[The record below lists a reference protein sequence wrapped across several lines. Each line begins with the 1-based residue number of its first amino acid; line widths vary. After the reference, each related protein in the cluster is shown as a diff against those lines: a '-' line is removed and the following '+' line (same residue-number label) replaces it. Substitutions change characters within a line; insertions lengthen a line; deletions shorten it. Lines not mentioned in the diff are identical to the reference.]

1 MAGGGQPTTVSFK
14 ILSPIYLSL
23 NKYDNDKLNN
33 FETVTKLDAS
43 QQEITTQSLMIGEK
57 TSTNTYNGWNVE
69 EDSAILYKDGQIYG
83 KIATDGKFTIGPS
96 GEDRIVLNGPLGRI
110 ETQYGNIDLKK
121 LVELTK

>member
-1 MAGGGQPTTVSFK
+1 
-14 ILSPIYLSL
+14 
-23 NKYDNDKLNN
+23 
-33 FETVTKLDAS
+33 
-43 QQEITTQSLMIGEK
+43 MIGEK
-57 TSTNTYNGWNVE
+57 TSTNTYNGWDVE

-83 KIATDGKFTIGPS
+83 KIAADGKFIIGPS